1 MPRVREFNPDALT
14 PHVAPFLSATWEPSL
29 FFFENRVWQYLIL
42 LPRWMLTDTM
52 REPICT
58 ARDQRLLEELLQRHF
73 GGYTSGPL
81 FVRGVGRRGI
91 QFETNIH
98 RQITV
103 LAARGR
109 GTKRYFSALRS
120 ELEASSGEEQ
130 ILILRQELVIV

>member
-1 MPRVREFNPDALT
+1 
-14 PHVAPFLSATWEPSL
+14 
-29 FFFENRVWQYLIL
+29 
-42 LPRWMLTDTM
+42 LPRWFAAGEA

-58 ARDQRLLEELLQRHF
+58 ARDERLLEELLQRDF

-81 FVRGVGRRGI
+81 YVRGVGRRGV

-109 GTKRYFSALRS
+109 ATKRYFRDLRA
-120 ELEASSGEEQ
+120 ELEACSGEEQ
-130 ILILRQELVIV
+130 ILILRQELVIC

>member
-1 MPRVREFNPDALT
+1 MPRVRDFNPDGLT
-14 PHVAPFLSATWEPSL
+14 ASATARLAVSWQERL
-29 FFFENRVWQYLIL
+29 FFENRVWQFIIL
-42 LPRWMLTDTM
+42 LPRWFVAGPT

-58 ARDQRLLEELLQRHF
+58 ARDERLLEGLLQRDF
-73 GGYTSGPL
+73 GGYTSGPPYL
-81 FVRGVGRRGI
+81 RGVGRRGV

-109 GTKRYFSALRS
+109 ATKRYFRALRS

-130 ILILRQELVIV
+130 VLILRQELVIA

>member
-1 MPRVREFNPDALT
+1 MPRVRDFNPEALT
-14 PHVAPFLSATWEPSL
+14 PFSTPRLAVRWHNRIWL
-29 FFFENRVWQYLIL
+29 ENRVWQFIIL
-42 LPRWMLTDTM
+42 LPRWLLVGST

-58 ARDQRLLEELLQRHF
+58 ARDERLLEELLQRDF

-81 FVRGVGRRGI
+81 FVHGVGRRGV

-109 GTKRYFSALRS
+109 TTKRFFHILRA

-130 ILILRQELVIV
+130 ILILRQDLVIC

>member
-1 MPRVREFNPDALT
+1 MARVRDFNPETLT
-14 PHVAPFLSATWEPSL
+14 PFSTSRLAVAWQDRIW
-29 FFFENRVWQYLIL
+29 FENRVWQFLIL
-42 LPRWMLTDTM
+42 LPRWLLVGPA

-58 ARDQRLLEELLQRHF
+58 ARDERLVEELLQRDF

-81 FVRGVGRRGI
+81 YVRGVGRRGV

-109 GTKRYFSALRS
+109 ATKRYCRVLRR
-120 ELEASSGEEQ
+120 ELEGCSGEEQ
-130 ILILRQELVIV
+130 VLILRQDLVIG